1 MSRSVTAST
10 QPALPSSRPS
20 RRPAGPLRSR
30 RALLHWCLAIA
41 AVLLLVLFRDRL
53 PDFGAMWHAATR
65 AHPAWIAVIVLA
77 EAISMGAF
85 ARLQRRLLRIGGI
98 RMTLRRAFAVTYAGN
113 ALSTTLPAG
122 PAVSVVYT
130 FRQFRRS
137 GATAQ
142 LATAVILIGG
152 VITSAAYTVIAL
164 LALLA
169 APQAR
174 GAALVALLVPVV
186 LVLVLAR
193 RGPRARLA
201 ALASR
206 AGRRLLAHRRIA
218 PHADRLREGREVL
231 RPDLRDWGAL
241 VLLAV
246 VNWLFD
252 ILALFAAA
260 RAVGIEVA
268 PHAVALAYFA
278 AQAAGSLLPLLP
290 GGLGAIESSMAAS
303 LVALGAALAPAGAA
317 VGLYRLVSYVVVVA
331 VGWLAWATLH
341 EGARLGVRTKRFLTF
356 TGRTMLDGLSGA
368 AMVAP
373 YATAHSLLPPHT
385 RRT

>member
-1 MSRSVTAST
+1 MSRSVAVSTRAFFNCGLALTA
-10 QPALPSSRPS
+10 
-20 RRPAGPLRSR
+20 
-30 RALLHWCLAIA
+30 I
-41 AVLLLVLFRDRL
+41 VLLIVFRDRL

-65 AHPAWIAVIVLA
+65 AHPVWIALIVLA

-85 ARLQRRLLRIGGI
+85 ARLQRRLLRIGGV
-98 RMTLRRAFAVTYAGN
+98 RMTRRRAFAVTYAGN

-122 PAVSVVYT
+122 PAMSVVYT
-130 FRQFRRS
+130 FRQFRHS

-152 VITSAAYTVIAL
+152 VVTTIAYTVIAL
-164 LALLA
+164 LVLLA

-174 GAALVALLVPVV
+174 STALVALLVPAAVAVV
-186 LVLVLAR
+186 LCR
-193 RGPRARLA
+193 RGTRARLA
-201 ALASR
+201 ALAYR
-206 AGRRLLAHRRIA
+206 AGQRLLTHRRIA
-218 PHADRLREGREVL
+218 PHADRFREGREVL
-231 RPDLRDWGAL
+231 RPGRRDWGAL

-260 RAVGIEVA
+260 RAVGIDVA

-278 AQAAGSLLPLLP
+278 AQAAGSMLPLLP

-303 LVALGAALAPAGAA
+303 LIALGAALAPAGAA

-331 VGWLAWATLH
+331 VGWMAWAALH
-341 EGARLGVRTKRFLTF
+341 EGARLSARAKRCLSV
-356 TGRTMLDGLSGA
+356 TGRTLLDGMAGA
-368 AMVAP
+368 ATVTP
-373 YATAHSLLPPHT
+373 YAMSHGLLPPHA
-385 RRT
+385 RRP